1 MKWFR
6 EPAKC
11 YSRKLTRDLD
21 KWIDSSRKKMHEIL
35 QNEIASLNQ
44 IMFSM
49 PEVPGGPPKEFAS
62 AYDDPSNREKKEEE
76 EDDDDVVILTNSPI
90 PPPIKKRNRRK
101 RKDVTTTSSSK
112 RKRVKQKEIDAVI
125 ANQATWQFHGGNG
138 SNDWIDMDTL
148 CTYFF
153 FVSDPSLSYPLS
165 SSQLYFK
172 HTTGTEKLEMAL
184 SKNVSQ
190 LKLIPTGCRTLSH
203 LMCVLV
209 ITHTHI
215 KTHNRYGIF
224 NIWNQRNEQTDV
236 SNKRTNTIQTLRTS
250 SCWC

>member
-1 MKWFR
+1 M
-6 EPAKC
+6 
-11 YSRKLTRDLD
+11 D

-138 SNDWIDMDTL
+138 SNDWIDMDPL

-153 FVSDPSLSYPLS
+153 FCL
-165 SSQLYFK
+165 
-172 HTTGTEKLEMAL
+172 
-184 SKNVSQ
+184 
-190 LKLIPTGCRTLSH
+190 
-203 LMCVLV
+203 
-209 ITHTHI
+209 
-215 KTHNRYGIF
+215 
-224 NIWNQRNEQTDV
+224 
-236 SNKRTNTIQTLRTS
+236 
-250 SCWC
+250 

>member
-101 RKDVTTTSSSK
+101 RKDVTTTSSSSSSSK
-112 RKRVKQKEIDAVI
+112 RKRVEEKEIDDVQKNKPVI
-125 ANQATWQFHGGNG
+125 ANQATWQFHGTQNTP
-138 SNDWIDMDTL
+138 M
-148 CTYFF
+148 Y
-153 FVSDPSLSYPLS
+153 
-165 SSQLYFK
+165 
-172 HTTGTEKLEMAL
+172 
-184 SKNVSQ
+184 
-190 LKLIPTGCRTLSH
+190 
-203 LMCVLV
+203 
-209 ITHTHI
+209 
-215 KTHNRYGIF
+215 IF
-224 NIWNQRNEQTDV
+224 
-236 SNKRTNTIQTLRTS
+236 
-250 SCWC
+250 

>member
-138 SNDWIDMDTL
+138 SNDWIDMDPL
-148 CTYFF
+148 C
-153 FVSDPSLSYPLS
+153 
-165 SSQLYFK
+165 
-172 HTTGTEKLEMAL
+172 TEKLEMAL

-209 ITHTHI
+209 IHTHI
-215 KTHNRYGIF
+215 SKHTTGTAYSIFGI
-224 NIWNQRNEQTDV
+224 NEMNKPMYQINEQTRF
-236 SNKRTNTIQTLRTS
+236 KRTVRRLVEKK
-250 SCWC
+250 